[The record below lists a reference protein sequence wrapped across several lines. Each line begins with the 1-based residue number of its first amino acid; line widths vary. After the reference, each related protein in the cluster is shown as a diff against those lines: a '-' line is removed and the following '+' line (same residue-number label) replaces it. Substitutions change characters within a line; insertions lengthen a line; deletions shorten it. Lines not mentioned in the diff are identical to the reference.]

1 MTPKDTGASLRQLST
16 HRWTG
21 PRRRWLAAMVGVAVV
36 ALVVAVVGV
45 VVVLR
50 VQSSPCRAVD
60 SLVAFNESQLAM
72 LQSRTHT
79 PAAGSRD
86 EPSVLSESDYQ
97 AWAEG
102 MRQHAAAVTDPE
114 LAEHAR
120 RAAELADRT
129 VAVIRQFRVES
140 SSRDVLMWS
149 HRHQRRPMGK

>member
-1 MTPKDTGASLRQLST
+1 
-16 HRWTG
+16 
-21 PRRRWLAAMVGVAVV
+21 
-36 ALVVAVVGV
+36 
-45 VVVLR
+45 
-50 VQSSPCRAVD
+50 
-60 SLVAFNESQLAM
+60 M

-140 SSRDVLMWS
+140 SSRDVLDVEPPPSAKAYGEVTTEFRGEMEALE
-149 HRHQRRPMGK
+149 RACPRP